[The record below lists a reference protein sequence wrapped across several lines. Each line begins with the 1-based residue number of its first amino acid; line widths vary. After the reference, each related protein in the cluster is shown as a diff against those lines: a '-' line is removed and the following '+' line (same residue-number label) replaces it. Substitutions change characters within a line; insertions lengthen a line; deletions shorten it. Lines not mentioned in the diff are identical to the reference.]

1 MNHIPLAVVE
11 RLDIELQALH
21 PELDVVLR
29 ALINAPEGLQA
40 YRTYMVSCVLR
51 AQRREEVR
59 EEGYQ
64 AGLVQGRIEGLP
76 MGRAA
81 AWADM
86 NNVEIEVVNEGVEE
100 GRVEDVGEGAARE
113 IRVRERDDAVAAANK
128 PRRTQ

>member
-51 AQRREEVR
+51 AQRR

-128 PRRTQ
+128 RRRTQ